1 MKQEQSKTNALAAF
15 LKKMARPQMRRK
27 LYSSLITVAVIVGL
41 VLVNVAATALA
52 ERYPITLDLT
62 ADGDYSL
69 TTLESEHEDFIRDI
83 KYDVQI
89 TMCMNESD
97 LSSGLYSYY
106 LQNLYMYE
114 DSTNGKYYEQM
125 AALIKQYPKLNPH
138 ISVRFLS
145 PLETAFTEITQTY
158 PNEEFKYGDV
168 LLECSFENS
177 EGKDI
182 NRYRI
187 LNVDDLYKAEDQSG
201 GMYEAYYGYTVYTVV
216 GSTLEPSVTQALY
229 AVTREASLQGV
240 VYIGKDCDAS
250 EALVKLLERNNYEFT
265 AVSNLLT
272 ETIADDVQFLV
283 INAPESDFTNE
294 EIAIIQKFMKSDEQ
308 KRQKTLAYIPH
319 ESIVLENMEAFL
331 EEWDIQLSDAL
342 IYANDD
348 QYYSNFEA
356 AYGSDF
362 AHLMPFIEATNEGSV
377 YDVAVDDND
386 TFAPSYYRAIN
397 ANKTS
402 EEDES
407 IVSMLKYKG
416 EVVGK
421 PVSEI
426 SSESTWKPG
435 EGENYLNPA
444 AVCIATEYEATN
456 ATLEQESIYMYSTVL
471 CIGSQT
477 FVSDAALTS
486 TAYANGDYTVK
497 LFNNLAAMDE
507 SDVPDITFSTKV
519 INTESFA
526 DELSDSIAPAV
537 IRTIFFIIVPLAL
550 AVTGVVVCVWRKR
563 R

>member
-1 MKQEQSKTNALAAF
+1 MKEQIKANAFTAF
-15 LKKMARPQMRRK
+15 LKKLARPQMRRK

-69 TTLESEHEDFIRDI
+69 TTLKSEHEDFIRGI
-83 KYDVQI
+83 QYDVKI
-89 TMCMNESD
+89 TMCMNEGD
-97 LSSGLYSYY
+97 LNSGLYSYY
-106 LQNLYMYE
+106 LQNLYSYE

-125 AALIKQYPKLNPH
+125 VALIKQYPKLNPH

-145 PLETAFTEITQTY
+145 PLETAFTEVTQTY
-158 PNEEFKYGDV
+158 PNEEFQYGDV
-168 LLECSFENS
+168 LLECSFENK
-177 EGKDI
+177 EDKEI

-201 GMYEAYYGYTVYTVV
+201 GMYEMYYGYTVYTVN

-229 AVTREASLQGV
+229 AVTQEASLQGL
-240 VYIGKDCDAS
+240 VYTGKNCDAS
-250 EALVKLLERNNYEFT
+250 EALVKLLERNNYEFSGI
-265 AVSNLLT
+265 SNLLT
-272 ETIADDVQFLV
+272 ETIAEDVQFLI

-294 EIAIIQKFMKSDEQ
+294 EIATIQKFMESDEE
-308 KRQKTLAYIPH
+308 KRQKTLVYIPH

-342 IYANDD
+342 IYADDD

-362 AHLMPFIEATNEGSV
+362 AHLMPFITASNEGSV
-377 YDVAVDDND
+377 YDVAVDAND

-426 SSESTWKPG
+426 SSDSDWKPG
-435 EGENYLNPA
+435 EGEHYTNPA
-444 AVCIATEYEATN
+444 AVCVATEYKATN

-507 SDVPDITFSTKV
+507 SDIPDITFSTKV
-519 INTESFA
+519 IKTDSFA
-526 DELSDSIAPAV
+526 DELSDSIAPSV
-537 IRTIFFIIVPLAL
+537 VSTIFFIIVPLAL
-550 AVTGVVVCVWRKR
+550 IITCVVVCVWRKR